1 MPGSTFPFDGV
12 ARNPVR
18 QDLTAACPG
27 RIIHALT
34 LLCLTWS
41 LPRHALAE
49 DLRVNV
55 GVTGW
60 ANSWNS
66 WFINHA
72 YAAGPSG
79 AGAIQLSDTVNSSV
93 RVTATPQIGL
103 YYGNLYISGTWLA
116 KQTYSLTG
124 PLESLSASRSELD
137 AKIGYYFFSNLALT
151 VGYKELRQDYGSGTY
166 RWRGPT
172 LALLG
177 SAPLGDTGLAL
188 YGVYGYGPLRLKLP
202 AGQTDFAGQTSFN
215 ANYSLAEIGIS
226 YGRGVRFVKSLRLTL
241 GYRFQ
246 LLTTRDYRLE
256 SLTGSVPSDEHDIT
270 QGLTLGLSATL

>member
-1 MPGSTFPFDGV
+1 MPGSTSPSDGSYV
-12 ARNPVR
+12 SHSSRDVIAVR
-18 QDLTAACPG
+18 RWRMA
-27 RIIHALT
+27 HALT
-34 LLCLTWS
+34 VFCLSWGS
-41 LPRHALAE
+41 PPSALAE
-49 DLRVNV
+49 NLDVTL

-60 ANSWNS
+60 VNSWNS

-79 AGAIQLSDTVNSSV
+79 AGAIQISDAVNSSA

-103 YYGNLYISGTWLA
+103 YYGNLFFSGTYLA

-137 AKIGYYFFSNLALT
+137 AKIGYYFFSGLALT
-151 VGYKELRQDYGSGTY
+151 AGYKELQQDYGAGTY

-177 SAPLGDTGLAL
+177 SSPLGGTSLAL
-188 YGVYGYGPLRLKLP
+188 YGAYGYGPLRLKLP
-202 AGQTDFAGQTSFN
+202 RGQTDFAGQTSFS

-226 YGRGVRFVKSLRLTL
+226 YGRGVRFMKSLRLTL

-246 LLTTRDYRLE
+246 LLTTKNYRLE
-256 SLTGSVPSDEHDIT
+256 SLSGSVPTDEHDIT